1 MGTTNDN
8 LQAAFAGESQAN
20 RKYLFFA
27 EKAVEEG
34 YKQVARLFRATA
46 DAETVHARNHF
57 KVMQGVKSTREN
69 LMAAKDGENYEFEEM
84 YPAFIKQA
92 EAEGADKARDS
103 FALANKVERI
113 HHRLFETVLGK
124 LGKGETVAEHP
135 IYVCQVCG
143 NTVVGEAPEKC
154 PICGATRKMFKLIE

>member
-1 MGTTNDN
+1 MDKTSQN

-34 YKQVARLFRATA
+34 YKQIARLFRAAA
-46 DAETVHARNHF
+46 DAETVHAKNHL
-57 KVMQGVKSTREN
+57 KVMAGIKSTREN
-69 LMAAKDGENYEFEEM
+69 LMAAKSGENYEFEEM

-92 EAEGADKARDS
+92 EAEGADKAKDS
-103 FALANKVERI
+103 FTLANKVEQI

-124 LGKGETVAEHP
+124 LEKGEAIEEKPV
-135 IYVCQVCG
+135 YVCQVCG
-143 NTVVGEAPEKC
+143 NTVLGEAPEKC
-154 PICGATRKMFKLIE
+154 PICGAPRKMFKLIE